1 MTALH
6 RKAAGVLTL
15 AGLALGLLPAAAA
28 AQAASPAAPQAAP
41 AADDYAINQVVPDFT
56 LTALPTTLRIP
67 QGRFGFRITHRF
79 SRPIAG
85 TCPDEGPK
93 PDGCG
98 GVGAFIENFFGF
110 DSASKVGIEVRYGLV
125 PGTQLVLHRT
135 NDRAIQLTAQ
145 SQLLVQSETGSPVT
159 VDVLGAVEGR
169 NNFREDHGIT
179 VSAVVARQIDERAA
193 VYVHPTLVFNANPL
207 SDTDTDDNH
216 TVQLGVGGRLRIG
229 ETKMY
234 VVAEAAPRLA
244 GYKPG
249 VDHIAFAFEHRSG
262 GHMFQINVS
271 NSFASTMRQLA
282 AGGPGGGDWFIGF
295 NLSRRFY

>member
-1 MTALH
+1 MIAKY
-6 RKAAGVLTL
+6 RKAAGVGIL
-15 AGLALGLLPAAAA
+15 AGFALGLLPARAA
-28 AQAASPAAPQAAP
+28 AQTAPP
-41 AADDYAINQVVPDFT
+41 ADDYAINVVVPDFT

-67 QGRFGFRITHRF
+67 QGKFAFRITHRF

-85 TCPDEGPK
+85 TCPDAGPK

-110 DSASKVGIEVRYGLV
+110 DSASKVGIELRYGVV
-125 PGTQLVLHRT
+125 PGTQVSLHRT
-135 NDRAIQLTAQ
+135 NDRAIQMAAQ
-145 SQLLVQSETGSPVT
+145 SQLLAQSDAGSPVT
-159 VDVLGAVEGR
+159 VDVVAAVEGR
-169 NNFREDHGIT
+169 NNFREDHGVT
-179 VSAVVARQIDERAA
+179 LGAVVAHQIQSRAT
-193 VYVHPTLVFNANPL
+193 VYAQPMIVFNANPL
-207 SDTDTDDNH
+207 SDSDTDDNH
-216 TVQLGVGGRLRIG
+216 TVQLGLGGRVRLG

-234 VVAEAAPRLA
+234 LVAEAVPRLA
-244 GYKPG
+244 GFKPN

-271 NSFASTMRQLA
+271 NSFASTLRQLS